1 MKINIGTVSQILK
14 AVVLLCE
21 EVASLEHQM
30 QEPIAPNVT
39 EDTSSS
45 SHQ

>member
-30 QEPIAPNVT
+30 QEPTTPKVA
-39 EDTSSS
+39 EDENSD
-45 SHQ
+45 SH